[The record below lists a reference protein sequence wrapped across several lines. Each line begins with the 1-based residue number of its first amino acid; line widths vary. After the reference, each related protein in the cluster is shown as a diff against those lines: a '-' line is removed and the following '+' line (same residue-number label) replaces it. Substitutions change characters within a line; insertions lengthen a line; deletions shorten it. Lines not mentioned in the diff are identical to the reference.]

1 MILPFV
7 REIFAELEHASGF
20 ERVRR
25 HMSLGAGRRRVSGI
39 TATARA
45 IYLPLMARAARQ
57 PVIIV
62 VADNKAAE
70 ALEPLLRAGCEL
82 TGAVDPAQV
91 VRFPAHDVLP
101 FENLSPHPDVQ
112 EQRAAA
118 LWKLATGAVSIL
130 IAPVEAV
137 ALRLFDRDYYAG
149 LAVTL
154 RRGEEVDVE
163 ALTAHLASVGYTQ
176 MDLVEMPGQFTRRGG
191 ILDVYSP
198 ESDRPVRIELF
209 GDEIETIRK
218 FDPETQRS
226 QSVLDEALLLPLT
239 ETPVTE
245 RLLAAV
251 HGRLNRQRVEFEG
264 ADDDEE
270 RSAELASAGG
280 VSVFPGW
287 EFFSAV
293 AGADQSLLTLLPK
306 CALLIEEPSM
316 VRNQIDRWWNKVE
329 QRHERSGIGSLI
341 RPEDIYLRPEALR
354 AQLDAHMGLDLDQ
367 LGVVDVLDTDTTL
380 GEIELKT
387 RPTLRFHGSIPAL
400 AEHLRTLMATE
411 TRVVLAAPH
420 QGDVERLATVLRE
433 YQIPYRLGSRNP
445 HPGDTML
452 DESSYLAGD
461 LRVPVIV
468 RTPLASGVSFIDS
481 NLILFG
487 ANDLSDEADVAA
499 RPEPRRSKTAAFV
512 SDFRD
517 LGIGDYVVHVE
528 HGIAQYQ
535 GLKEIVQDGL
545 SVEFMILEF
554 AEAAKLYVPLTRLD
568 LIQKYRSTDA
578 GPAPALNRLGS
589 QQWTKTKARVRKAMQ
604 DMAGEL
610 LKLYA
615 ERATAQGTSFS
626 KDNEF
631 QKEFEDAFDYS
642 ETDDQVSAI
651 RAIKYDME
659 STMPMDRLLCGD
671 VGYGKTE
678 VAMRAA
684 FKAVQ
689 DGKQVAVLA
698 PTTILSF
705 QHFETFKKRFAQF
718 PINVEMI
725 SRFRTQKEQKN
736 IVERVE
742 TGKIDILIGTHR
754 LLSKDIKFQDLG
766 LLVVDEEQR
775 FGVRHKE
782 RLKQLR
788 KEIDV
793 LAMSA
798 TPIPRTLHMS
808 LVGLRDM
815 SVIETPPKDR
825 MAIQTVVARFDE
837 KIIRSAIE
845 VELERGGQVYFVHNR
860 VESIYE
866 IAARIQELVP
876 AARVA
881 VGHGQMSET
890 ELERV
895 MLAFMRHEYDVLVAT
910 TIIENGLDIPLA
922 NTMLINRAD
931 RHGLSELYQL
941 RGRVGR
947 SNRRAYAYLLIPPEQ
962 ELTPIARRRLAAL
975 KEFSDLG
982 AGFKIAALD
991 LELRGAGNMLG
1002 GEQSGHIE
1010 AVGFELYTSMLE
1022 AAVKEM
1028 KGETSE
1034 ERPATQLNLG
1044 IALRIDESYVPEE
1057 NQRLRLYKKIAG
1069 ASSEA
1074 AVAEVRAE
1082 LEDRYGAPPD
1092 ATVYLLEA
1100 ALIRLECERIG
1111 IAQVDRKRAELH
1123 VRFRENAAID
1133 PERLMQLVARNARR
1147 GAQFTPQGLLKYPL
1161 VAARSD
1167 EVLLEIHELIASL
1180 ESAPSGQNMPA

>member
-7 REIFAELEHASGF
+7 REIFAELEHASRF

-25 HMSLGAGRRRVSGI
+25 HLSLGAGRRRVSGL

-57 PVIIV
+57 PVIVV

-70 ALEPLLRAGCEL
+70 ALEPMLRAGCEL

-91 VRFPAHDVLP
+91 VRLPAHDVLP

-130 IAPVEAV
+130 IAPVESA
-137 ALRLFDRDYYAG
+137 ALKLFDREYYAG
-149 LAVTL
+149 LALTL
-154 RRGEEVDVE
+154 KRGEEVDVE
-163 ALTAHLASVGYTQ
+163 VLTGHLAIVGFTQ

-198 ESDRPVRIELF
+198 EADRPVRIEFF

-226 QSVLDEALLLPLT
+226 QSALDEALLLPLT

-251 HGRLNRQRVEFEG
+251 HGRLNRQRVALEG
-264 ADDDEE
+264 AEEDEE
-270 RSAELASAGG
+270 LAAELASAGG

-293 AGADQSLLTLLPK
+293 AGADKSLLTLLPR
-306 CALLIEEPSM
+306 CALFVEEPSM

-341 RPEDIYLRPEALR
+341 RPEDIYLRPEVLQ
-354 AQLDAHMGLDLDQ
+354 AQLDAYMGLDLDQ
-367 LGVVDVLDTDTTL
+367 LGVVDILDHDTTL
-380 GEIELKT
+380 GEIELNT

-400 AEHLRTLMATE
+400 TEQLRTLMTAE
-411 TRVVLAAPH
+411 SRIVLAAPH

-445 HPGDTML
+445 HPGETML

-468 RTPLASGVSFIDS
+468 RTPIASGVSFLDS

-545 SVEFMILEF
+545 AVEFMVLEF
-554 AEAAKLYVPLTRLD
+554 AEQARLYVPLTRLD

-604 DMAGEL
+604 EMAGEL

-615 ERATAQGTSFS
+615 LRATAQGNAFS
-626 KDNEF
+626 RDNEF

-642 ETDDQVSAI
+642 ETDDQISAI

-659 STMPMDRLLCGD
+659 SATPMDRLLCGD

-689 DGKQVAVLA
+689 DGKQVAVLT
-698 PTTILSF
+698 PTTVLSF

-725 SRFRTQKEQKN
+725 SRFRTQKEQK
-736 IVERVE
+736 IIIEKVEAGQV
-742 TGKIDILIGTHR
+742 DILIGTHR

-808 LVGLRDM
+808 LMGLRDM

-825 MAIQTVVARFDE
+825 MAIQTVVAKFDE
-837 KIIRSAIE
+837 KIVRSAIE

-931 RHGLSELYQL
+931 RHGLAELYQL

-1022 AAVKEM
+1022 VAVKEI
-1028 KGETSE
+1028 KGESRE
-1034 ERPATQLNLG
+1034 EQPSTQLNLG

-1069 ASSEA
+1069 ARSEA
-1074 AVAEVRAE
+1074 AIAEVRAE
-1082 LEDRYGAPPD
+1082 MEDRYGALPD

-1100 ALIRLECERIG
+1100 ALIRLECEQIG

-1123 VRFRENAAID
+1123 IRFMENADID
-1133 PERLMQLVARNARR
+1133 PRRLMQLVEQNAGR
-1147 GAQFTPQGLLKYPL
+1147 GAQFTPQGLLKFPL
-1161 VAARSD
+1161 AAARSD
-1167 EVLLEIHELIASL
+1167 EVLLEIHELLADL
-1180 ESAPSGQNMPA
+1180 APAAMNV

>member
-7 REIFAELEHASGF
+7 REIFAELEHSSGF

-25 HMSLGAGRRRVSGI
+25 HLSLAAGRRRVSGL

-45 IYLPLMARAARQ
+45 LYIPLLARAARQ
-57 PVIIV
+57 PVIVV

-70 ALEPLLRAGCEL
+70 ALEPMLKAGCEL
-82 TGAVDPAQV
+82 TGAVDPAEV
-91 VRFPAHDVLP
+91 VRLPAHDVLP

-112 EQRAAA
+112 EQRASG

-130 IAPVEAV
+130 IAPVESA
-137 ALRLFDRDYYAG
+137 ALKLFDGDYYAG
-149 LAVTL
+149 LAVNL
-154 RRGEEVDVE
+154 KRGEEVDVE
-163 ALTAHLASVGYTQ
+163 VLTGHLASVGYTQ

-198 ESDRPVRIELF
+198 EADRPVRIEFF

-226 QSVLDEALLLPLT
+226 QSGLDETQLQPLT
-239 ETPVTE
+239 EAPVTE
-245 RLLAAV
+245 PLLAAV
-251 HGRLNRQRVEFEG
+251 NARLSRQRVES
-264 ADDDEE
+264 DDEE
-270 RSAELASAGG
+270 MAVEAAVAGG

-287 EFFSAV
+287 EFFTPV
-293 AGADQSLLTLLPK
+293 AGAEQSLLKLVPRSV
-306 CALLIEEPSM
+306 LIVDEPGM

-329 QRHERSGIGSLI
+329 QRHERSGIGTLV
-341 RPEDIYLRPEALR
+341 RPEDIYLRPEELR
-354 AQLDAHMGLDLDQ
+354 ASLETHMGLDLDQ
-367 LGVVDVLDTDTTL
+367 LGAVDVLEDDATL
-380 GEIELKT
+380 GEIELPT

-400 AEHLRTLMATE
+400 TEQLKNLMATE
-411 TRVVLAAPH
+411 SRIVLAAAH
-420 QGDVERLATVLRE
+420 QGDVERLATMLRE
-433 YQIPYRLGSRNP
+433 YQVPYRLGSRVP
-445 HPGDTML
+445 KTGSDMML
-452 DESSYLAGD
+452 EEASYMAGD

-468 RTPLASGVSFIDS
+468 RSPIASGVAFADA
-481 NLILFG
+481 NLIVFG
-487 ANDLSDEADVAA
+487 ANDLSDETDVAA
-499 RPEPRRSKTAAFV
+499 RPLPKKSKTAAFI

-517 LGIGDYVVHVE
+517 LGVGDYVVHVE

-535 GLKEIVQDGL
+535 GLKEIDQDGL
-545 SVEFMILEF
+545 SIEFMILEF
-554 AEAAKLYVPLTRLD
+554 ADSAKLYVPLTRLD
-568 LIQKYRSTDA
+568 LIQKYRSTDT
-578 GPAPALNRLGS
+578 GPAPVLSKLGS

-604 DMAGEL
+604 DMAAEL

-615 ERATAQGTSFS
+615 ERHTVEGNAFS
-626 KDNEF
+626 LDNEF
-631 QKEFEDAFDYS
+631 QREFEDSFDFT
-642 ETDDQVSAI
+642 ETDDQITAI
-651 RAIKYDME
+651 RAVKEDME
-659 STMPMDRLLCGD
+659 SPRPMDRLLCGD

-689 DGKQVAVLA
+689 DGKQVAVLT
-698 PTTILSF
+698 PTTVLSF
-705 QHFETFKKRFAQF
+705 QHFETFKQRFAQF
-718 PINVEMI
+718 PIHIEMI
-725 SRFRTQKEQKN
+725 SRFRTAKEQKD
-736 IVERVE
+736 IIERVS
-742 TGKIDILIGTHR
+742 TGRVDILIGTHR

-766 LLVVDEEQR
+766 LLIVDEEQR

-788 KEIDV
+788 KQIDV

-815 SVIETPPKDR
+815 SIIETPPKDR

-837 KIIRSAIE
+837 KIVRSAIE
-845 VELERGGQVYFVHNR
+845 VELERGGQVFFVHNR

-866 IAARIQELVP
+866 IASRIQELVP
-876 AARVA
+876 GARVA
-881 VGHGQMSET
+881 AAHGQMSEN

-895 MLAFMRHEYDVLVAT
+895 MLAFMRHEFDVLVAT

-922 NTMLINRAD
+922 NTILINRAD

-947 SNRRAYAYLLIPPEQ
+947 SNRRAYAYLLIPPEN
-962 ELTPIARRRLAAL
+962 ELTEIARRRLAAL

-1010 AVGFELYTSMLE
+1010 AIGFELYTSMLE
-1022 AAVKEM
+1022 AAVKEL
-1028 KGETSE
+1028 KGEGSE

-1069 ASSEA
+1069 ASTEA
-1074 AVAEVRAE
+1074 AVNEIRAE

-1100 ALIRLECERIG
+1100 AMLRLECERIG
-1111 IAQVDRKRAELH
+1111 VAQIDRKRSELQI
-1123 VRFRENAAID
+1123 RFVENASVD
-1133 PERLMQLVARNARR
+1133 PNRLMQLVARNAKR
-1147 GAQFTPQGLLKYPL
+1147 GAQFTPQGVLKLPL
-1161 VAARSD
+1161 ASARPD
-1167 EVLLEIHELIASL
+1167 EVLLEIRELLANL
-1180 ESAPSGQNMPA
+1180 APAPVSA